1 MSMTFEHAPVEPAF
15 KAAWQPDEVLSP
27 ALRVSLRDLNAR
39 FLACMRR
46 MPEEE
51 LAELGFAPNVA
62 RLLRATE
69 PGSIPTI
76 AACPYALF
84 DAAFRRAEY
93 WRSVCAGAE
102 AADIA
107 AERPRDAPGRPHA
120 HQDYVA
126 LSEMAL
132 FFAWHLANTN
142 ALATRLVLGM
152 PAATA
157 ACIRSSTLAV
167 IAGAVLTEAGIA
179 AQTAAQVY
187 TTAQTSV
194 ANSTH
199 PTVGLPNCDATF
211 AGTVAVTDENT
222 GQARLFDY
230 GGNVSIRLEPTDSP
244 EHVKVV
250 GRGELQLSILIEMW
264 KNGVAASIDPHASF
278 KTR

>member
-1 MSMTFEHAPVEPAF
+1 MTIEHAPVEPAL
-15 KAAWQPDEVLSP
+15 KAAWQPGEVLSP

-69 PGSIPTI
+69 PDSIPTI

-84 DAAFRRAEY
+84 DAAFRKAEY
-93 WRSVCAGAE
+93 WKVICACVDAGAVAGE
-102 AADIA
+102 TH
-107 AERPRDAPGRPHA
+107 RDAPDLRLNDPQGYRPHG

-157 ACIRSSTLAV
+157 ALIRSSTLPA
-167 IAGAVLTEAGIA
+167 IAGAVKMERYLLRPRWPQRTLFWRRLLAI
-179 AQTAAQVY
+179 
-187 TTAQTSV
+187 TAQS
-194 ANSTH
+194 S
-199 PTVGLPNCDATF
+199 F
-211 AGTVAVTDENT
+211 EE
-222 GQARLFDY
+222 ARLAQLVGIQLMATEKIGRASCRERVF
-230 GGNVSIRLEPTDSP
+230 R
-244 EHVKVV
+244 VV
-250 GRGELQLSILIEMW
+250 
-264 KNGVAASIDPHASF
+264 
-278 KTR
+278 